1 MGREMGGRGQGKQ
14 TNKQT
19 KRVGVSALLDTAGRS
34 GRASEGAAHDRCHA
48 KLTLWID
55 PSIALETCYNNR
67 PFPSFLRHTQFIL
80 GAGREKRG
88 QFSKYA
94 GRRGRVIGGHFKF
107 LNRDDIESDRP
118 SGVVRCIC
126 EPPFCRENQQT
137 AFRASRYLHWKLL

>member
-1 MGREMGGRGQGKQ
+1 MPLAFRAAVMAWGGKWADADRANKQ

-67 PFPSFLRHTQFIL
+67 PFPSSPYAIYSW
-80 GAGREKRG
+80 GREGKRG

-94 GRRGRVIGGHFKF
+94 GAGGLLEGI
-107 LNRDDIESDRP
+107 LNS
-118 SGVVRCIC
+118 
-126 EPPFCRENQQT
+126 
-137 AFRASRYLHWKLL
+137 

>member
-80 GAGREKRG
+80 GAGREREG
-88 QFSKYA
+88 NSANTQA
-94 GRRGRVIGGHFKF
+94 GAGGLLEGI
-107 LNRDDIESDRP
+107 LNS
-118 SGVVRCIC
+118 
-126 EPPFCRENQQT
+126 
-137 AFRASRYLHWKLL
+137 